1 MLKFTVYPRYKLLIL
16 TCLVEGIVLM
26 VALIVARFYGIKL
39 LPLAQNVF
47 RDIVIGTFWA
57 SLPLV
62 LFVFLLSEKTN
73 NIPLIDSLKRT
84 IIDDIR
90 VIFSESKLPDL
101 FFIAV
106 CAGFAEELLFRGVI
120 QAKLGIVGGSI
131 IFGLLHFITPAYFVI
146 ATIMGFYLGILF
158 QYYDSLL
165 IPIQLHF
172 IYDLGALVYLKYFVK
187 SQNNQ

>member
-1 MLKFTVYPRYKLLIL
+1 MINFPSYPRYKLLIL

-26 VALIVARFYGIKL
+26 AALIIARYYELKL
-39 LPLAQNVF
+39 LPLTQNVF
-47 RDIVIGTFWA
+47 RDIVIGTFGA
-57 SLPLV
+57 IFPLAMFM
-62 LFVFLLSEKTN
+62 LLLSEKTN
-73 NIPLIDSLKRT
+73 KIPLMGALKRT
-84 IIDDIR
+84 IINDIR

-101 FFIAV
+101 CFISV
-106 CAGFAEELLFRGVI
+106 CAGLAEELLFRGVI
-120 QAKLGIVGGSI
+120 QVKLGIVGASI

-172 IYDLGALVYLKYFVK
+172 VYDLGALIYLRYFITVRP
-187 SQNNQ
+187 